1 MSVQP
6 LRVAHGSPQ
15 LSVVIPVFNEE
26 SVLPALFARLYPAL
40 DAIGRSY
47 ECIFVDDGSRDRSVA
62 LLRQMFQRRPEETR
76 LVILRGNFG
85 QHAATL
91 AAFERARGELIVTI
105 DADLQNPPEE
115 IARLV
120 ASFDEGFDYIGTI
133 REHRKDPW
141 WRRQASSAMNAVR
154 ERISGIRMTD
164 QGCMLRGYSR
174 AVIDAINRSREVS
187 TFIPALGC
195 LYALRPTEIPVRHD
209 ARSAGESKY
218 SLYRLIRLNFD
229 LMTGFSVMP
238 LQLFSMAGIV
248 ISLLSAL
255 FVVFLLV
262 RRIVLGPEVQGV
274 FTLFAIV
281 FLLIGIALFGIGL
294 LGEYIGRIY
303 LQVRQRPRYLIDAV
317 VERQSEETEP

>member
-1 MSVQP
+1 MSAQR
-6 LRVAHGSPQ
+6 LHASAAPQ
-15 LSVVIPVFNEE
+15 LSIVIPVFNEA

-40 DAIGRSY
+40 DAMSRTY
-47 ECIFVDDGSRDRSVA
+47 ECIFVDDGSTDKSVA
-62 LLRQMFQRRPEETR
+62 LLRQMFQRRPDNTR

-85 QHAATL
+85 QHAAIM
-91 AAFERARGELIVTI
+91 AAFERTRGEIIVTL

-115 IARLV
+115 IAKVV
-120 ASFDEGFDYIGTI
+120 ARFDEGYDYVGTI
-133 REHRKDPW
+133 REQRQDRW
-141 WRRQASSAMNAVR
+141 WRRQASAAMNSLR

-174 AVIDAINRSREVS
+174 AIVDAINQTREVS
-187 TFIPALGC
+187 TFIPALAS
-195 LYALRPTEIPVRHD
+195 LYALRATEISVLHD
-209 ARSAGESKY
+209 ERQAGKSKY

-229 LMTGFSVMP
+229 LMTGFSIAP
-238 LQLFSMAGIV
+238 LQFFSMAGIV
-248 ISLLSAL
+248 ISLLSVL
-255 FVVFLLV
+255 FVVLLV
-262 RRIVLGPEVQGV
+262 IRRVWIGPEAEGV

-317 VERQSEETEP
+317 VEQLDVSDEQ